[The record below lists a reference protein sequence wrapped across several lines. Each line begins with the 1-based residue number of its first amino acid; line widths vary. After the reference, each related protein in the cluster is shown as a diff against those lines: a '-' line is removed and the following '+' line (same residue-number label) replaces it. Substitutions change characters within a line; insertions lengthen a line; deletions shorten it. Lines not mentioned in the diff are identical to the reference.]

1 MADASQGVIL
11 ALPAG
16 NGNRVTTKY
25 DMNLGPCTVS
35 RILITWPAGCGGR
48 VFMQIL
54 AGGGNAFPNQAGQF
68 LAFDDYTYVVDVT
81 NQTDTGNWSI
91 VSYNLDYID
100 HDPIVVF
107 EFNYLR
113 GNVTPGS
120 AQAIAL

>member
-1 MADASQGVIL
+1 
-11 ALPAG
+11 
-16 NGNRVTTKY
+16 
-25 DMNLGPCTVS
+25 
-35 RILITWPAGCGGR
+35 
-48 VFMQIL
+48 MQIL